1 MTGLDTS
8 QMYKVSLRFKKSC
21 RCNTMPVKITTG
33 LDFPGDPM
41 DKNMP
46 ANAVNMGLIPGVGR
60 SHLLRGN

>member
-1 MTGLDTS
+1 
-8 QMYKVSLRFKKSC
+8 
-21 RCNTMPVKITTG
+21 MPVKITTG